1 MSPDEEGSTFT
12 GLIQELLDSI
22 RADDLDEEMTLRAEI
37 KTEYKL
43 TPEQITS
50 ALFKRLSNGKLKKNP
65 IVQDSVDL
73 SKVKPLCYLMDGW
86 LLEGDISLL
95 YAVAGTGKTTLALFI
110 AYNFAKGINVL
121 DRSKPC
127 KAGNALFIAT
137 DGGANTFKSAMD
149 DLGIADDDPIFY
161 GDNPKIHLWAYESEQ
176 GHEAWSAD
184 INGVVKLEEFIKSK
198 GIDVVW
204 IDSAKSVASRGG
216 WKYTDNDSV
225 RVLLSYMREII
236 AQPNKCHIGFISHDG
251 TEKGSH
257 SGAKSW
263 AEEPSMVVRL
273 DHAKDEDGRKV
284 GVEAKF
290 LKDRAAHVDPWR
302 TVRFNLLKG
311 EGKMELLTGG
321 IIVGSCEEG
330 LIQILFNAYN
340 LGTKSLS
347 RKDIC
352 NQAYK
357 LTKSSFKTVDN
368 TLGALVNRRVL
379 KREKRGHY
387 ALAPAQ
393 LQHLISL
400 KSTGGKE
407 SKPIDITSVVKV
419 PDTIPEGKEVLPEG
433 KEVGNYQTPLF
444 ATGLD

>member
-1 MSPDEEGSTFT
+1 MSPESEESTFT

-290 LKDRAAHVDPWR
+290 LKDRAAHVDPRR
-302 TVRFNLLKG
+302 TVRFNLEDGNMK
-311 EGKMELLTGG
+311 LLTGG

-407 SKPIDITSVVKV
+407 SKSIDITSVVKV

>member
-1 MSPDEEGSTFT
+1 MNYLYILVNDLLQQS
-12 GLIQELLDSI
+12 ELLHQN
-22 RADDLDEEMTLRAEI
+22 I
-37 KTEYKL
+37 KIECG
-43 TPEQITS
+43 
-50 ALFKRLSNGKLKKNP
+50 R
-65 IVQDSVDL
+65 
-73 SKVKPLCYLMDGW
+73 GW
-86 LLEGDISLL
+86 L
-95 YAVAGTGKTTLALFI
+95 VT
-110 AYNFAKGINVL
+110 
-121 DRSKPC
+121 P
-127 KAGNALFIAT
+127 
-137 DGGANTFKSAMD
+137 
-149 DLGIADDDPIFY
+149 
-161 GDNPKIHLWAYESEQ
+161 Q
-176 GHEAWSAD
+176 
-184 INGVVKLEEFIKSK
+184 
-198 GIDVVW
+198 
-204 IDSAKSVASRGG
+204 
-216 WKYTDNDSV
+216 
-225 RVLLSYMREII
+225 
-236 AQPNKCHIGFISHDG
+236 
-251 TEKGSH
+251 
-257 SGAKSW
+257 
-263 AEEPSMVVRL
+263 
-273 DHAKDEDGRKV
+273 GRKV

-302 TVRFNLLKG
+302 TVRFNLLKE

-368 TLGALVNRRVL
+368 TLGALVNRRVV

-444 ATGLD
+444 V

>member
-1 MSPDEEGSTFT
+1 METPSNLISHQLGANGNPQVINTGGQLMSPDEEGSTFT

-110 AYNFAKGINVL
+110 V
-121 DRSKPC
+121 
-127 KAGNALFIAT
+127 T
-137 DGGANTFKSAMD
+137 DGGANTFKSEMD

-216 WKYTDNDSV
+216 WSYIDNDSV

-273 DHAKDEDGRKV
+273 SHAKDEDGRKV

-302 TVRFNLLKG
+302 TVRFNL
-311 EGKMELLTGG
+311 
-321 IIVGSCEEG
+321 
-330 LIQILFNAYN
+330 FF
-340 LGTKSLS
+340 
-347 RKDIC
+347 
-352 NQAYK
+352 K
-357 LTKSSFKTVDN
+357 LNFINFHKI
-368 TLGALVNRRVL
+368 G
-379 KREKRGHY
+379 
-387 ALAPAQ
+387 
-393 LQHLISL
+393 
-400 KSTGGKE
+400 
-407 SKPIDITSVVKV
+407 
-419 PDTIPEGKEVLPEG
+419 
-433 KEVGNYQTPLF
+433 
-444 ATGLD
+444 